1 MKKLNTLF
9 IIAMALVIGLTQCKK
24 NVETIEPTIGPVGEP
39 VYITL
44 NVGCDKHIV
53 YPGTG
58 VVVYAEGDN
67 VYVGNDGKYIGTL
80 TYHDGTF
87 SGVIYGPETTD
98 YLHFYFLGGL
108 ETGDINAGTTTEF
121 AVSIANQSSSLP
133 VLSYGHSTHK
143 YVDGNTTYGCTLEN
157 QCALAKFT
165 LTDSTSDTVTLKN
178 VPTTAAISFTTPGIT
193 TEETTGDIKLYSET
207 ATSKWAILLPKATAT
222 TTDLAI
228 DGFEYPVTV
237 PAITANG
244 YFAGDDDIDVVN
256 EFLFSVSATKK
267 VRFSPANLQYEVST
281 STWSFMEHDYSRAEI
296 NGSISENYYAWGN
309 VSLFAWGANGENG
322 IMPNTYGD
330 GWGGETIGD
339 NDWANKANADS
350 LGGHN
355 DWFVLSN
362 DEWCYL
368 MDNHTHHNAYIT
380 VDDQNV
386 RGVVILPDN
395 STLTI
400 NETYT
405 DSEWNYNMKA
415 KGAVFLPAAGI
426 RNSTMIQGVGQH
438 VKYWSSTPGDT
449 GKAYAWPYVVD
460 PRRLGHS
467 VRLVR

>member
-58 VVVYAEGDN
+58 VVLYAEGDN

-87 SGVIYGPETTD
+87 SGVIYGPKTTD

-281 STWSFMEHDYSRAEI
+281 STWSFMEHDYTIIES
-296 NGSISENYYAWGN
+296 NGYNTYNYNWGV

-322 IMPNTYGD
+322 IIPNTTGD
-330 GWGGETIGD
+330 GYDGETLGD

-355 DWFVLSN
+355 DWFTLSY

-368 MDNHTHHNAYIT
+368 KDHSTIGTTIIT
-380 VDDQNV
+380 VNENGIG
-386 RGVVILPDN
+386 RVVLPDN

-400 NETYT
+400 NNTYT
-405 DSEWNYNMKA
+405 ESEWTNNMKA
-415 KGAVFLPAAGI
+415 KGAVFLPCAGWRHGGI
-426 RNSTMIQGVGQH
+426 SYNVAQVPR
-438 VKYWSSTPGDT
+438 YWSSTPVDAT
-449 GKAYAWPYVVD
+449 HAYTWPGGSSLRSY
-460 PRRLGHS
+460 GAC